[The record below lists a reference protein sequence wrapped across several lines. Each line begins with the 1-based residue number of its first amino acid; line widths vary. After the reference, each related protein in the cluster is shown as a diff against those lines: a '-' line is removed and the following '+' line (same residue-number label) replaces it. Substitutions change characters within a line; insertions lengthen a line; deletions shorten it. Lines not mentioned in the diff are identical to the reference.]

1 MGLDEDVIT
10 AMLSWMMVVVVVV
23 VVVMI
28 MMMYNRHLFIKR
40 TQVA

>member
-23 VVVMI
+23 VMI
-28 MMMYNRHLFIKR
+28 FFSYACHLP
-40 TQVA
+40 